1 MPVTNVWLSH
11 LSLLSLYSQTR
22 RVRYTAVKNEQQ
34 IPMIRV
40 VANPRTGP
48 VPNTNRITPVMIEVR
63 LESKIA
69 EKAFP

>member
-1 MPVTNVWLSH
+1 M
-11 LSLLSLYSQTR
+11 R